1 MRNKDLKTV
10 PVLLS
15 EEDKQ
20 MPTGALKHPQ
30 MNVVFPLANESLY
43 VGVDIGKHSHIA
55 GFVSQTLL
63 QRHRRFEGCPVLA
76 FDQSREGFR
85 SLVDRIQTYV
95 PLAQVYVMVEKTG
108 HYHKALVQYLQE
120 LDVSVYVI
128 HVQERPKGMLKTD
141 KRDALGLANTLYNQL
156 ELGAQATDQTQLVRR
171 AVPPTEAASLLRGLM
186 RHRYELS
193 REATQR
199 KNKLIAICDEVFP
212 EFTRICKDPCLP
224 SALSLRECFP
234 TPQQLAIAGLTEL
247 QKARMGRYPS
257 DEKLVELQRL
267 ATQSIGTKDV
277 GRLRGLVIEQTQIIR
292 ELKVLQEHLDQLDAE
307 IRQAIGHSRE
317 GQILISIPP
326 IGPIQSATI
335 IASIGHIDNFERAA
349 QLKSYF
355 GWAPTV
361 AQSGS
366 SLDSAKLTRAGTRT
380 MKQMLFLIVGNA
392 IQKKDCEW
400 AKLYE
405 RLVPV
410 KCRWDERTRS
420 FKGKLVVMG
429 RLAGQIT
436 EMIFALLKQDAE
448 LLRNVP
454 FGQEPPPPALYD
466 AEIHQAHRQG
476 QYRTGK
482 PDTQPKNIVLLPKNI
497 DIP

>member
-1 MRNKDLKTV
+1 
-10 PVLLS
+10 
-15 EEDKQ
+15 
-20 MPTGALKHPQ
+20 MPEGALKRSQ
-30 MNVVFPLANESLY
+30 LSVVTPLANESLY
-43 VGVDIGKHSHIA
+43 VGVDIGKHSHVA
-55 GFVSQTLL
+55 GFVSKTLL
-63 QRHRRFEGCPVLA
+63 QRHAHFEGCPVLA
-76 FDQSREGFR
+76 FEQSREGFR

-95 PLAQVYVMVEKTG
+95 PLAQAYVMVEKTG

-128 HVQERPKGMLKTD
+128 HVQERPKGMMKTD

-156 ELGAQATDQTQLVRR
+156 ELGVQVADRTQLVRR
-171 AVPPTEAASLLRGLM
+171 AVVPTEAAALLRGLI

-193 REATQR
+193 QEAAQR

-212 EFTRICKDPCLP
+212 EFTLICKDPCLP
-224 SALSLRECFP
+224 SALSLREHFP
-234 TPQQLAIAGLTEL
+234 TPQQLAIAGMTEL
-247 QKARMGRYPS
+247 QKARVGRYPP

-267 ATQSIGTKDV
+267 ASQSIGTKDV
-277 GRLRGLVIEQTQIIR
+277 GRLRGLVIEQNQIIR

-307 IRQAIGHSRE
+307 ITQTVEHSRE
-317 GQILISIPP
+317 GQIITSIPP
-326 IGPIQSATI
+326 IGPIQAATI
-335 IASIGHIDNFERAA
+335 IASIGHIDNFESAA
-349 QLKSYF
+349 RLKSYF
-355 GWAPTV
+355 GWAPAV

-366 SLDSAKLTRAGTRT
+366 TLDSSKLTRAGTRT

-420 FKGKLVVMG
+420 YKGKLVVMG

-436 EMIFALLKQDAE
+436 EMIYGLLKKDAE
-448 LLRNVP
+448 LLRKVP
-454 FGQEPPPPALYD
+454 YGQEPPAPTLYD
-466 AEIHQAHRQG
+466 PEIHRAHRQG
-476 QYRTGK
+476 KYKTMK
-482 PDTQPKNIVLLPKNI
+482 SDTPSHNIVQLPNHR
-497 DIP
+497 

>member
-1 MRNKDLKTV
+1 
-10 PVLLS
+10 
-15 EEDKQ
+15 
-20 MPTGALKHPQ
+20 MPKGALKRSQ
-30 MNVVFPLANESLY
+30 LSVVTPLANESLY
-43 VGVDIGKHSHIA
+43 VGVDIGKHSHVA
-55 GFVSQTLL
+55 GFVSKTLL
-63 QRHRRFEGCPVLA
+63 QRHERFEGCPVLA

-85 SLVDRIQTYV
+85 ALVDRIQTYV
-95 PLAQVYVMVEKTG
+95 PLAQAYVMVEKTG

-120 LDVSVYVI
+120 MDVSVYLI

-156 ELGAQATDQTQLVRR
+156 ELGVQVADRTQLVRR

-193 REATQR
+193 QEAAQR

-212 EFTRICKDPCLP
+212 ELTQICKDPCLP
-224 SALSLRECFP
+224 SALAIREQFP
-234 TPQQLAIAGLTEL
+234 TPQALATASITAL
-247 QKARMGRYPS
+247 QAARGYNRKLS

-267 ATQSIGTKDV
+267 ASQSIGTKDI

-292 ELKVLQEHLDQLDAE
+292 ELKVLQEHLAQLDVE
-307 IRQAIGHSRE
+307 ITQAVEHSRE
-317 GQILISIPP
+317 GQILTSIPP
-326 IGPIQSATI
+326 IGPIQAATI
-335 IASIGHIDNFERAA
+335 IASIGHIENFESAA
-349 QLKSYF
+349 RLKSYF
-355 GWAPTV
+355 GWAPAV

-366 SLDSAKLTRAGTRT
+366 TLDSSKLTRAGTRT

-400 AKLYE
+400 ARLYE

-420 FKGKLVVMG
+420 YKGKLVVMG

-436 EMIFALLKQDAE
+436 EMIYALRKQGRRDA
-448 LLRNVP
+448 
-454 FGQEPPPPALYD
+454 
-466 AEIHQAHRQG
+466 AEG
-476 QYRTGK
+476 SKGTGTSSASVVRSRGASGSSARK
-482 PDTQPKNIVLLPKNI
+482 
-497 DIP
+497 IPVDEA